1 MALNLIRN
9 SRVFFTTNVDA
20 TTGVVQGTG
29 FDTTNTFEIQVLDGF
44 SFTQNTT
51 SETVT
56 LNEAGSAPSRGQRS
70 FNTALDP
77 VEFSMSTYMR
87 PELVTGTPNK
97 VEAEE
102 QWLWNAFAGTG
113 AIGESGAGWTTG
125 ATNSVTAFTNSNAH
139 QLQKFGMVLLVDGA
153 VYIIDNCAMD
163 QATIDFGIDAIATI
177 AWTGRGTILRN
188 IEGITVGVD
197 GSGNTTFTGT
207 GLAGTALK
215 KNTAAA
221 YLANK
226 LSVTTVVS
234 GIQGSSGGT
243 TYSVPITGGNITFAN
258 NLTYL
263 TPANLGVVNVPIT
276 YFTGTRAVSGSLT
289 AYLRTGGSNDT
300 GDLLKNLLASSAT
313 NIDPG
318 FTITVKIGG
327 ASGNRVEISMPAAV
341 LQIPTVNTE
350 QVVSTTINFTA
361 QGKAAGAAYD
371 IEAANEAI
379 ITYYAV

>member
-1 MALNLIRN
+1 MALNLVRN
-9 SRVFFTTNVDA
+9 SRVFFTTNVNA

-29 FDTTNTFEIQVLDGF
+29 FDNTNTFEIQVLDGF

-77 VEFSMSTYMR
+77 VEFTISTYVR
-87 PELVTGTPNK
+87 PFLDTTAPSPNE
-97 VEAEE
+97 VLAEE
-102 QWLWNAFAGTG
+102 RWLWNAFAGTG
-113 AIGESGAGWTTG
+113 KIAETGAAWTTG
-125 ATNSVTAFTNSNAH
+125 ATSSAVAFTNSNAH
-139 QLQKFGMVLLVDGA
+139 QLQKFGMIMIVDGA
-153 VYIIDNCAMD
+153 VYLVDNCAMD

-177 AWTGRGTILRN
+177 AWTGRGTALRN
-188 IEGITVGVD
+188 IEGITVGTS
-197 GSGNTTFTGT
+197 GSDVSFSGT
-207 GLAGTALK
+207 GLVGTAK
-215 KNTAAA
+215 TKNTAAA

-234 GIQGSSGGT
+234 GIGGGGT
-243 TYSVPITGGNITFAN
+243 EYSVPITGGSITFAN

-263 TPANLGVVNVPIT
+263 TPANLGVVNTPIT
-276 YFTGTRAVSGSLT
+276 YFTGTRAVSGNLT
-289 AYLRTGGSNDT
+289 AYLRTGGTNDT
-300 GDLLKNLLASSAT
+300 GDLLKDLLTGSST

-318 FTITVKIGG
+318 FSITVKIGG
-327 ASGNRVEISMPAAV
+327 ATGNRVEIAMPAAV

-361 QGKAAGAAYD
+361 QGKAVGAAYD
-371 IEAANEAI
+371 IEAANEAT

>member
-20 TTGVVQGTG
+20 NTGVVAGTG
-29 FDTTNTFEIQVLDGF
+29 FTTSNTFEIQVLDGF

-77 VEFSMSTYMR
+77 VEFTMSTYIR
-87 PELVTGTPNK
+87 PEVTAAPLVT
-97 VEAEE
+97 AEE

-113 AIGESGAGWTTG
+113 AIGASGAAWTPG
-125 ATNSVTAFTNSNAH
+125 AASSALSFANSNAH
-139 QLQKFGMVLLVDGA
+139 QLQKFGMVLVVDGA

-177 AWTGRGTILRN
+177 AWTGRGTVLRN
-188 IEGITVGVD
+188 LEGITVGVD
-197 GSGNTTFTGT
+197 GSGDTTFTGT
-207 GLAGTALK
+207 GLAGVALK
-215 KNTAAA
+215 KDTDAA

-234 GIQGSSGGT
+234 GIGGGGT
-243 TYSVPITGGNITFAN
+243 TYSVPITGGSITFAN

-276 YFTGTRAVSGSLT
+276 YFTGTRAVTGSLT
-289 AYLRTGGSNDT
+289 AYLRTGGAADT
-300 GDLLKNLLASSAT
+300 GDLLKDLLASSAT

-318 FTITVKIGG
+318 FNITVKIGG
-327 ASGNRVEISMPAAV
+327 ASGNRVEIAMPAAV

-371 IEAANEAI
+371 IEAANEAV